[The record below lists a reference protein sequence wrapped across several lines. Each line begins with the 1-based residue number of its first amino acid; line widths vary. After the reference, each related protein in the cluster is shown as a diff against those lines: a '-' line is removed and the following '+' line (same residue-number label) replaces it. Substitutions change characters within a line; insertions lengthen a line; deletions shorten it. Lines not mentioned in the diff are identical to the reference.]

1 MYVSFSDDIEANV
14 DVAVTEVKSANVQ
27 LKDAVVLQVSI
38 LKFFWIRNFFAI
50 FLNPYVP
57 NCFYINDLNEAE
69 WMRWLSWFFQRF

>member
-38 LKFFWIRNFFAI
+38 LQFF
-50 FLNPYVP
+50 
-57 NCFYINDLNEAE
+57 
-69 WMRWLSWFFQRF
+69 